1 MIRRVLRLIGPERG
15 WIVLAAV
22 LAALTTGSGI
32 GLIATAAYLISRAAI
47 VESTAALGIAITW
60 VRLFAV
66 LRATSRYAERYV
78 GHLGTFRI
86 VTRLRTWVFR
96 SLVPLGPAVLD
107 DRRRGDLLTA
117 VSDDVDELQDFY
129 LRVAV
134 PPLAAVVT
142 TAIAAGVLGVL
153 DMRLGVTMLGFL
165 VVVGVVVPGL
175 NRLAGRR
182 AAVDAV
188 DEHARIRSEL
198 VEGTAGLRELVVNGA
213 DDQWIERIAGLDQRL
228 VRHQRR
234 LAGVRGATNAA
245 VAALGL
251 GAALAL
257 LAIAVDAARRGSLDP
272 VMLAI
277 VPLVAITAVDAVA
290 PLTSAAEHL
299 ERARAAARR
308 IFALTDA
315 PPEISEPSTRREPVG
330 AELDIDALTFAYP
343 DDPPVL
349 DRARLRVDAGSTVVI
364 TGPSGAGK
372 STLASL
378 LMRLREYRSG
388 SITLGGADLH
398 ELTSSTVRQHVA
410 LVAQHDHL
418 FDTTIRDNL
427 LLGDQD
433 ADDEQLAEAL
443 RVVGLDGWVAS
454 LPAGLATRVG
464 EHGDRLS
471 GGERQRLMIAR
482 AVLRNADVLILDE
495 ATAHLD
501 PPTER
506 ALFRRLRAHR
516 SGRTMIV
523 ITHDATAV
531 EDADQIVELV
541 DGRLTPAIG

>member
-1 MIRRVLRLIGPERG
+1 VIRRVLRLIGPERG

-22 LAALTTGSGI
+22 LAAVTTGSGI

-153 DMRLGVTMLGFL
+153 DVRLGVTLLGFL
-165 VVVGVVVPGL
+165 VVVGVVVPAL

-182 AAVDAV
+182 AAVDVV
-188 DEHARIRSEL
+188 DEHARVRSEL

-213 DDQWIERIAGLDQRL
+213 DDQWIERIAGLDQQL

-245 VAALGL
+245 LAALGL
-251 GAALAL
+251 GAALVL

-330 AELDIDALTFAYP
+330 AELDIDALTFAHH

-378 LMRLREYRSG
+378 LMRFREYRSG

-398 ELTSSTVRQHVA
+398 ERTSSTVRQHMA

-433 ADDEQLAEAL
+433 ADDDELADAL
-443 RVVGLDGWVAS
+443 KVVGLDEWVAS

-482 AVLRNADVLILDE
+482 AVLRDADVLILDE

-501 PPTER
+501 PPAER